1 MSDKRLSKLFSLLEE
16 SQLEAVALN
25 PGPTMTYLTGL
36 SFHLSER
43 PTVLL
48 AARGAAPV
56 LILPDLERSKASL
69 SAIPL
74 ECFSYSDDPATW
86 QAAFKKAAQTL
97 QLDQAHIGVEPT
109 RLRVLE
115 LDHLQAALPEARFTP
130 AETPLGALR
139 IHKDEDEIVAMRAAA
154 RIAQHALLAILPNIK
169 PGLTEA
175 EIAAELTIQLL
186 RAGSQ
191 PELPFT
197 PIVASGPNSANPH
210 ATPSDRRLQPGD
222 VLLFD
227 WGAAANGYCS
237 DITRTFA
244 IEQIQP
250 EMKNIARVVLEA
262 NEAGFAAAAP
272 GAPASA
278 VDQAARAVID
288 AAGYGEYFT
297 HRTGHGLGMEGHEA
311 PYIYDGSHVTLQPGM
326 TFTIEPGIY
335 LPGRG
340 GVRIEDDVVITENG
354 AERLTDLPREL
365 RILS

>member
-1 MSDKRLSKLFSLLEE
+1 MSNKRLSKLFSLLEDAR
-16 SQLEAVALN
+16 LDAVALN
-25 PGPTMTYLTGL
+25 PGPSLTYLAGL
-36 SFHLSER
+36 HFHLSER

-56 LILPDLERSKASL
+56 LILPDLERIKASL
-69 SAIPL
+69 SCIPL
-74 ECFSYSDDPATW
+74 ECFSYNDDPATW
-86 QAAFKKAAQTL
+86 QAAFNKAIQTL
-97 QLDQAHIGVEPT
+97 QLNHARIGVEPT

-115 LDHLQAALPEARFTP
+115 LDYMKAALPDAQFIP
-130 AETPLGALR
+130 AQSPLGALR
-139 IHKDEDEIVAMRAAA
+139 IHKDSAEIESMQAAA
-154 RIAQHALLAILPNIK
+154 RIAQQALLATLPYIK
-169 PGLTEA
+169 TGLTER
-175 EIAAELTIQLL
+175 EMAAELTVQLL

-210 ATPSDRRLQPGD
+210 ATPSERRLQSGD
-222 VLLFD
+222 LLLFD
-227 WGAAANGYCS
+227 WGASANDYCS

-244 IEQIQP
+244 IGKADP
-250 EMKNIARVVLEA
+250 EMEKIARVVLQA
-262 NEAGFAAAAP
+262 NQAGFAAAAP
-272 GAPASA
+272 GAPVSA

-288 AAGYGEYFT
+288 AAGYGAFFT

-311 PYIYDGSHVTLQPGM
+311 PYIYAENQTLLQAGM

-365 RILS
+365 RTLS